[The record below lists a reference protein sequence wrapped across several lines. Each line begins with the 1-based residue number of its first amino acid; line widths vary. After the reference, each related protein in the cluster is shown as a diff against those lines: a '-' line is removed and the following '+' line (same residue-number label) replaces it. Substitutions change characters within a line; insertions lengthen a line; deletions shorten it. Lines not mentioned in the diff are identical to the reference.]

1 MWLPTPGT
9 FSVAW
14 TVYSLGLSGDHR
26 LTGPNPVRLSRAVL
40 VPGEPAFT
48 AAVCAAI
55 CCCPSNSWTS
65 TVPSAGAVAAES
77 RVHSMSTRGSEPSTS
92 AGRAYRSAR
101 NTWGSTRSRT
111 SR

>member
-1 MWLPTPGT
+1 MWLPMPGT

-26 LTGPNPVRLSRAVL
+26 LTGPSPVRLSRAVL
-40 VPGEPAFT
+40 VPGESAFT
-48 AAVCAAI
+48 LMACAAI
-55 CCCPSNSWTS
+55 CRCPSNSWTS
-65 TVPSAGAVAAES
+65 KVPSTCAVAAES
-77 RVHSMSTRGSEPSTS
+77 RVHSMSTRGWEPNTS
-92 AGRAYRSAR
+92 VGRAYRSAR

>member
-1 MWLPTPGT
+1 MWLPMPGK

-40 VPGEPAFT
+40 VPGELTFT
-48 AAVCAAI
+48 AVVCAAI

-65 TVPSAGAVAAES
+65 KVPSACVVTAES
-77 RVHSMSTRGSEPSTS
+77 RVHSMSTRGWEPSTS
-92 AGRAYRSAR
+92 AGWANRSAR